1 MTQHI
6 LLVHYFSSSCKDS
19 RVCVLTFVSAHSS
32 VWNENFRTAHTVPLR
47 GTNFKRKTFL
57 QQSAD
62 HCSKVLADNSR
73 KSHLLA
79 GLRALPMSV
88 AQVPQ

>member
-1 MTQHI
+1 MQHI
-6 LLVHYFSSSCKDS
+6 LLVHYFSIPCKDS

-32 VWNENFRTAHTVPLR
+32 VWNENFRTAHTVPFQR
-47 GTNFKRKTFL
+47 GTNFKRKKFL
-57 QQSAD
+57 QQSAH

-73 KSHLLA
+73 KSHLVA

-88 AQVPQ
+88 ARVPQ